1 METNTFLPYVY
12 KVTNLT
18 TGEFYIGMKITP
30 GEIGVDYFTSSTNKE
45 FKSDFKKNPQ
55 NYLCEKL
62 FTGNQ
67 ADVVLKESEL
77 IYNSKDNPLILNKA
91 FNNGHVFLIEIRP
104 HTAEQNKKQSESMK
118 GHTPWNKGRRNVY
131 SDEARRKMGI
141 ANKGKEPPNKGK
153 KASDDTC
160 RKLSDSHLG
169 QEPWNKGLKATDKA
183 KKNQSLAHLGQ
194 KAHNTGK
201 RCFNDGNHNVYAYE
215 CPEGFVPGM
224 AKKTKDK

>member
-1 METNTFLPYVY
+1 MENNTFLPYVY
-12 KVTNLT
+12 KVTNPT

-62 FTGNQ
+62 FIGNQ

-77 IYNSKDNPLILNKA
+77 IYNSKDSPLILNKA

-118 GHTPWNKGRRNVY
+118 GH
-131 SDEARRKMGI
+131 M
-141 ANKGKEPPNKGK
+141 
-153 KASDDTC
+153 
-160 RKLSDSHLG
+160 
-169 QEPWNKGLKATDKA
+169 PWNKGLKATEEA

-194 KAHNTGK
+194 KAHNTRK
-201 RCFNDGNHNVYAYE
+201 KCFNDGKHNVYAYE
-215 CPEGFVPGM
+215 CPEGFVPSM
-224 AKKTKDK
+224 AKKPKISNNA